1 MLRLRIVSD
10 HRASLGGNAEKT
22 LHGGDLTVGRGV
34 ENGWILPDPDLLLSR
49 QHCVFEKTGAG
60 YRVIDT
66 STNGVFLNGSD
77 RPLGRSVPADLRSGD
92 RVRIGRF
99 IIEATVETL
108 SAPSFTEISG
118 AFRLGGTD
126 SSPDPFAPDPFAPP
140 PAPAA
145 APDQFDELFADPVAR
160 SVEHRPFEHQPLRS
174 EDAPFDAW
182 TASSS
187 GAAARER
194 AEDWRFGTVD
204 DHSDPLNQSLSI
216 GVSYQP
222 PAAAPQPSGG
232 GIPDDWDDDLLG
244 TPQPAAPAF
253 PDPAFPAAAKTA
265 QPLPEDWNIDET
277 LPDPAADPLPAEPAP
292 VARAAEPI
300 PLPDDSVIV
309 PQAAFHAAPHVVPV
323 PPPVAVA
330 PVAAS
335 VPVVAPVAD
344 AGAAV
349 AAFYEGFGAP
359 LPADGLPDP
368 TAMMRSLGEAL
379 RVSLGALHA
388 SLRARSRFKDE
399 FHLEQTSFRPAGE
412 NPLKRCETLDEAVS
426 VLANPRLRGFLPM
439 ADAVREA
446 ASDVQVHHL
455 AYAAA
460 LQTALKQV
468 VAKFDPG
475 ALSQRLETRLLDSIV
490 PSARKARYWDQYEA
504 LYKDLVVELEEDFD
518 RVIGDA
524 IAREYDRFVRGD
536 SGGAPEGGKPD

>member
-92 RVRIGRF
+92 RIRIGRF
-99 IIEATVETL
+99 IIEATVESL

-126 SSPDPFAPDPFAPP
+126 GSPDPFAAPP
-140 PAPAA
+140 ASAA
-145 APDQFDELFADPVAR
+145 APDQFGELFADPAAR
-160 SVEHRPFEHQPLRS
+160 SGDHRPFEHQPLRS
-174 EDAPFDAW
+174 EEAPFDAW

-194 AEDWRFGTVD
+194 ADDWRFGTVD

-222 PAAAPQPSGG
+222 PAAPPQPMAG

-253 PDPAFPAAAKTA
+253 PDPGFPAVAKTA

-277 LPDPAADPLPAEPAP
+277 LPDPAADPLP
-292 VARAAEPI
+292 
-300 PLPDDSVIV
+300 DDSVIV
-309 PQAAFHAAPHVVPV
+309 PHAAFHAAPQAVPAA
-323 PPPVAVA
+323 PPVAAVPVAA
-330 PVAAS
+330 PVAA
-335 VPVVAPVAD
+335 PRAD

-359 LPADGLPDP
+359 LPAGGLPDP
-368 TAMMRSLGEAL
+368 DAMMRSMGEAL
-379 RVSLGALHA
+379 RISLGALHA

-426 VLANPRLRGFLPM
+426 VLADPRLRGFLPM
-439 ADAVREA
+439 GDAVREA
-446 ASDVQVHHL
+446 ASDVQIHHL

-490 PSARKARYWDQYEA
+490 PGARKARYWDQYET

-536 SGGAPEGGKPD
+536 SPGAPDGGKPD